1 MSFVTIDTYNNS
13 FQVSEDWLLANTDVQ
28 TVGDFLDTYTWD
40 EGEWLY
46 IQYSIEQEEKEI
58 NHLTVLLKQGYS
70 LFKKKNQEGIL
81 HANSKDK
88 GYQFSYF
95 DQYGAIGDI
104 QENTLEDMAKKIHE
118 YGFRLCH
125 KEEINIIK

>member
-58 NHLTVLLKQGYS
+58 NH
-70 LFKKKNQEGIL
+70 
-81 HANSKDK
+81 
-88 GYQFSYF
+88 
-95 DQYGAIGDI
+95 
-104 QENTLEDMAKKIHE
+104 
-118 YGFRLCH
+118 
-125 KEEINIIK
+125 